1 MNIEIEELR
10 LKLNRMMDTHD
21 RGSEE
26 VLEVSRAL
34 DVLIMDFMLKN
45 NMNK

>member
-1 MNIEIEELR
+1 MIIEIEELR
-10 LKLNRMMDTHD
+10 LKLNKMMDTHD

-34 DVLIMDFMLKN
+34 DDLIMDYMLKN
-45 NMNK
+45 IVNK